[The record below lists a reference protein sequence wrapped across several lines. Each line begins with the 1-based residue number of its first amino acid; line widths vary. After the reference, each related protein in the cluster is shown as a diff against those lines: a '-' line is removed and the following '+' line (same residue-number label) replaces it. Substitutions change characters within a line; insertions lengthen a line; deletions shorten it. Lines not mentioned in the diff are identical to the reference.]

1 MIFLIAESKT
11 MTPCDGAVSPA
22 LYRNNTP
29 EYASQADSIMLSL
42 RDLSAGE
49 LAARIKISAALASRL
64 RDMIYEFPAKGMG
77 ARAIEAFTGVV
88 FKAFDY
94 STLGEEAGRRADAS
108 VRIISSLYG
117 WLRPRDII
125 KAYRFDFTTRLAPDG
140 GTFAAYWR
148 DAVTDALLAETANS
162 GCPIAVDLMPGDAA
176 KCLDRRRLT
185 GRVRIVR
192 IDFKEMRPGGT
203 LRTPDAGRLKKLR
216 GTLLRQIIEQG
227 AETPDDIR
235 ALSSPC
241 YMAEP
246 CDTDPDTIV
255 FTTLPD

>member
-11 MTPCDGAVSPA
+11 MTPCDGAVAPA
-22 LYRNNTP
+22 LYRNNIP

-42 RDLSAGE
+42 RHMSAYE
-49 LAARIKISAALASRL
+49 LTAKVKISAAMASHL

-77 ARAIEAFTGVV
+77 TRAIEAFTGVV

-94 STLGEEAGRRADAS
+94 ATLGKEARKRADAS
-108 VRIISSLYG
+108 VRIVSSLYG

-148 DAVTDALLAETANS
+148 NAVTDALLAETANRR
-162 GCPIAVDLMPGDAA
+162 CPSAVDLMPGDAA
-176 KCLDRRRLT
+176 KCLDRRRLAD
-185 GRVRIVR
+185 RVRIVR

-216 GTLLRQIIEQG
+216 GTLLRQIIEHG

-241 YMAEP
+241 YMAEL
-246 CDTDPDTIV
+246 CDTDSDTIV
-255 FTTLPD
+255 FSTLPD